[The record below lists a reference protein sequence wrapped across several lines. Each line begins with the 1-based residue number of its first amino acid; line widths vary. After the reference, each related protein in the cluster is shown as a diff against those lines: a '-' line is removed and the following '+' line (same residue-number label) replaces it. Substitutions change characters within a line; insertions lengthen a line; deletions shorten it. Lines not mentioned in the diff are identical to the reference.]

1 MQTHKAI
8 LLSAPSGSGKTTIIR
23 RLLQRFDCFEFSIS
37 ATSRTPRANE
47 KDGEDYYFL
56 SHDEFMRRVAQGDFV
71 EWEEVYEG
79 TCYGTLKSELTRIWN
94 NGHCILFDVDV
105 KGGMNLA
112 NYFDHNALSL
122 FIMPPSIEVLEQRLR
137 GRGTDNEESIRKRLQ
152 RADEELKMAVHFDH
166 TIINNDLERAVGEV
180 ETLVRNYLNMPE

>member
-1 MQTHKAI
+1 MQPHKAI

-23 RLLQRFDCFEFSIS
+23 QLLQRFDCFEFSIS
-37 ATSRTPRANE
+37 ATSRAPRANE

-79 TCYGTLKSELTRIWN
+79 TCYGTLKSELTRIWD

-112 NYFDHNALSL
+112 QYFDHKALSL

-137 GRGTDNEESIRKRLQ
+137 GRGTDHEESIRKRLQ

-180 ETLVRNYLNMPE
+180 EILVRNYLNMPE

>member
-1 MQTHKAI
+1 MHTKKAI

-23 RLLQRFDCFEFSIS
+23 QLLQRFDCFEFSIS
-37 ATSRTPRANE
+37 ATCRAPRVGE

-56 SHDEFMRRVAQGDFV
+56 SRDEFINRVAQGDFV

-112 NYFDHNALSL
+112 QYFGDNALSL

-137 GRGTDNEESIRKRLQ
+137 SRGTDQEESIRKRLR
-152 RADEELKMAVHFDH
+152 RADEELRMAPYFDH
-166 TIINNDLERAVGEV
+166 TIINNDLERAVKEV
-180 ETLVRNYLNMPE
+180 ESLVRAYLDMPE